1 MSKWV
6 TKSHYNATRLP
17 LTIVG
22 DPYQGWKVY
31 RRHEVVETVDWKQSE
46 TGVECDRGAVEVLR
60 RSLSTRVILTKC
72 REQRT
77 GDTPSPWHC
86 HWHSLWHKLNWDSGK
101 IQSTGTHP
109 GAGKTFNCQLGTWLG
124 HSDCEGV
131 IMSCTGILRSEMVIW
146 VLAIIISSGRKR
158 SPLSLQSTCC
168 SAKWINESAIRRNCY
183 SRLRETFPPLLDVIL
198 RHISSNDD
206 FSLRFQFGL
215 SRVSRHCLSDSHD
228 QMWVSVS
235 SISLGLISRCS
246 HLTLNVVLP
255 GLLLPMIGSVIPVII
270 PLASQCSHIKAVCKF
285 WCLGLVSWSPWYGS
299 DPDPGS
305 WAASG

>member
-1 MSKWV
+1 
-6 TKSHYNATRLP
+6 
-17 LTIVG
+17 
-22 DPYQGWKVY
+22 
-31 RRHEVVETVDWKQSE
+31 
-46 TGVECDRGAVEVLR
+46 
-60 RSLSTRVILTKC
+60 
-72 REQRT
+72 
-77 GDTPSPWHC
+77 
-86 HWHSLWHKLNWDSGK
+86 
-101 IQSTGTHP
+101 
-109 GAGKTFNCQLGTWLG
+109 
-124 HSDCEGV
+124 
-131 IMSCTGILRSEMVIW
+131 MVIW

-215 SRVSRHCLSDSHD
+215 SQVSRHCLSDSHD

-255 GLLLPMIGSVIPVII
+255 GLLLPDDRISNPSNNPPSPRNVLISRQF
-270 PLASQCSHIKAVCKF
+270 ASSGVWVWSH
-285 WCLGLVSWSPWYGS
+285 GLR
-299 DPDPGS
+299 DMDQIQIQDPGRLLDS
-305 WAASG
+305 VKPTLTRAPLCRCRR